1 MSSILNSTYTYSQS
15 ELNALERNANTTEN
29 PVLLI
34 EKHLQAI
41 KPSYKWE
48 NFLSS
53 NIDVSIVHNH
63 DVM

>member
-1 MSSILNSTYTYSQS
+1 M
-15 ELNALERNANTTEN
+15 EN

-41 KPSYKWE
+41 KRSYKWE
-48 NFLSS
+48 NLLSS